1 MKNITQNSKQNY
13 LISKIKQ
20 FFFSNGWEPLPYQVE
35 SWKAFLNGE
44 NGIIQVPTGC
54 GKTYAALMGP
64 LSQIEDPKNN
74 KSVNI
79 LLITPLKALS
89 RDLKNSIQL
98 AALHFN
104 KEITVEIRNGDT
116 TPYEKKKQLA
126 KPPNILITTPE
137 SLSLLLSN
145 KESNNLFKELSSII
159 IDEWHELMGSK
170 RGNQCELSLSWLRG
184 NIKNLQIWAMSATIG
199 NIEEA
204 ARAIVG
210 MSAIKPKIIST
221 NIQKEIEIISVLPEE
236 ETTFPWSGHLGIR
249 SHSSLLKILDKNKST
264 LLFTNT
270 RNQSERWYQCL
281 KFFLPEMEDKIALHH
296 GSLDKE
302 DRKRVEEGVKDGLI
316 KWVVCTSSLDLG
328 VDFQP
333 VDQIVQI
340 GSAKNLARL
349 IQRAGRSAHRPG
361 GKSKIIFMPTNSLE
375 LLEISAM
382 RRIIKSGISE
392 EIRLPELSYDVLLQ
406 HLISLAC
413 GNGFDPK
420 IEKERIKNCWSYRNL
435 KDQDWN
441 WCLDFL
447 EYGGKCL
454 KAYPKYKKIVKEESQ
469 NNNEN
474 FKYFVKDKSLIRMH
488 KFNIGTITSDKFV
501 NVKYMK
507 GKSLGNLE
515 ENFASKLN
523 PGDTFYFAGKML
535 QFVRIRDM
543 ILYVKKSTKKSSLIP
558 AWVGGQMA
566 ISDLLCESLRKEI
579 DICNELENYDYL
591 NPELNSL
598 RPILK
603 KQKVLSNIPKKDEF
617 LIEIYKTKDLS
628 NLFVFTL
635 DGKFVNEGIA
645 FLWALRLAKLKQS
658 TFSITANDFG
668 FSLTTAEDYDFS
680 IIKKEAD
687 YFLNNKKLEEDLEN
701 AINFSELTKRRFKNI
716 AQISGLVNQN
726 NPTKTK
732 TSSQLQISSSL
743 FYDVFTKYEEGHLL
757 IKQSH
762 QEVKEY
768 QLENKRIS
776 RSLERLKNL
785 KMLLNEIKTPTPFA
799 FPLLVERL
807 KNTLSNEPIE
817 KRVEKL
823 IKKYSD

>member
-1 MKNITQNSKQNY
+1 MKSFINKNEIKNIEK
-13 LISKIKQ
+13 
-20 FFFSNGWEPLPYQVE
+20 FFYKNGWEPLPYQIE
-35 SWKAFLNGE
+35 SWEAYLNGE

-64 LSQIEDPKNN
+64 LSKLKDSTKPNGL
-74 KSVNI
+74 SI
-79 LLITPLKALS
+79 LIITPLKALS
-89 RDLKNSIQL
+89 RDLKYAVYL
-98 AALHFN
+98 AAQFFN
-104 KEITVEIRNGDT
+104 QEITVGIRNGDT
-116 TPYEKKKQLA
+116 SPYEKKKQIL

-145 KESNNLFKELSSII
+145 KESKNIFSNIFSII

-184 NIKNLQIWAMSATIG
+184 NKKDLQIWGMSATIG
-199 NIEEA
+199 NIAEA

-210 MSAIKPKIIST
+210 IKGELPTVIST
-221 NIQKEIEIISVLPEE
+221 NIQREIEILSVLPEE

-249 SHSSLLKILDKNKST
+249 SYSLLLKVLDKNKST

-281 KFFLPEMEDKIALHH
+281 RFCLPEMEDKISLHH
-296 GSLDKE
+296 GSLDKDERKIVE
-302 DRKRVEEGVKDGLI
+302 DGVKNGSI

-328 VDFQP
+328 IDFQP

-382 RRIIKSGISE
+382 RRIIKSGVSE
-392 EIRLPELSYDVLLQ
+392 KIKLPELSFDVLLQ
-406 HLISLAC
+406 HLVSLAC
-413 GNGFDPK
+413 GPGFNPTT
-420 IEKERIKNCWSYRNL
+420 EKERIKDCWSYRNL
-435 KDQDWN
+435 NDQDWD
-441 WCLDFL
+441 WCIDFL

-454 KAYPKYKKIVKEESQ
+454 KAYPKYKKIEREKVKGDEK
-469 NNNEN
+469 N

-488 KFNIGTITSDKFV
+488 KFNIGTITSDKFI
-501 NVKYMK
+501 NVKYLK

-515 ENFASKLN
+515 ENFASKLKA
-523 PGDTFYFAGKML
+523 GDTFYFAGKML
-535 QFVRIRDM
+535 QFIKIRDM
-543 ILYVKKSTKKSSLIP
+543 TLYVKKSSKKSSLIP

-566 ISDLLCESLRKEI
+566 ISDLLSDKLRSEI
-579 DICNELENYDYL
+579 DICNNLENDDQYI
-591 NPELNSL
+591 NNELNSL
-598 RPILK
+598 LPILK
-603 KQKVLSNIPKKDEF
+603 KQKDLSDIPKRNQL
-617 LIEIYKTKDLS
+617 LIEIYKTKELTC
-628 NLFVFTL
+628 LFVFTL

-645 FLWALRLAKLKQS
+645 FLWALRFANKKQS
-658 TFSITANDFG
+658 TFSISANDFG
-668 FSLTTAEDYDFS
+668 FSLTTSENYDFS
-680 IIKKEAD
+680 IIEKEFS
-687 YFLNNKKLEEDLEN
+687 YFIENNNLDEDLEN

-732 TSSQLQISSSL
+732 SSSQLQISSSL
-743 FYDVFTKYEEGHLL
+743 FYDVFTRYEEDHLL
-757 IKQSH
+757 IKQAH
-762 QEVKEY
+762 EEVKEY
-768 QLENKRIS
+768 QLENKRITN
-776 RSLERLKNL
+776 SLERLSNL
-785 KMLLNEIKTPTPFA
+785 KIILKETKTPSPFA

-807 KNTLSNEPIE
+807 KNTLSNESIE

-823 IKKYSD
+823 IKKYNS

>member
-1 MKNITQNSKQNY
+1 MER
-13 LISKIKQ
+13 
-20 FFFSNGWEPLPYQVE
+20 FSNKSSINYIRKFFNKNGWDPLPYQIE
-35 SWKAFLNGE
+35 SWEAYLNGE

-64 LSQIEDPKNN
+64 LLMLQASPE
-74 KSVNI
+74 KSGLSI
-79 LLITPLKALS
+79 LVITPLKALS
-89 RDLKNSIQL
+89 RDLKNNIYL
-98 AALHFN
+98 AAQFFN
-104 KEITVEIRNGDT
+104 KDLTVGIRNGDT
-116 TPYEKKKQLA
+116 SAYEKKKQIL

-145 KESNNLFKELSSII
+145 KEANKIFNNLISII

-184 NIKNLQIWAMSATIG
+184 NKKDLQIWAMSATIG
-199 NIEEA
+199 NIKEA

-210 MSAIKPKIIST
+210 IKGEMPRIIST
-221 NIQKEIEIISVLPEE
+221 SIKKEIEIFSVLPEE
-236 ETTFPWSGHLGIR
+236 ETTYPWSGHLGIK
-249 SHSSLLKILDKNKST
+249 SYSLLLKVLDKNKST

-281 KFFLPEMEDKIALHH
+281 RYCLPEMQDRISLHH
-296 GSLDKE
+296 GSLDKDQRLIVE
-302 DRKRVEEGVKDGLI
+302 DGVKNGSI

-392 EIRLPELSYDVLLQ
+392 NIKLPELSFDVLLQ
-406 HLISLAC
+406 HLVSLAC
-413 GNGFDPK
+413 GPGFNPN
-420 IEKERIKNCWSYRNL
+420 IEKERIKGCWSYRNL
-435 KDQDWN
+435 DDKEWE
-441 WCLDFL
+441 WCIDFL

-454 KAYPKYKKIVKEESQ
+454 KAYPKYKKIEREQLKDDE
-469 NNNEN
+469 NN

-488 KFNIGTITSDKFV
+488 KFNIGTITSDKFI
-501 NVKYMK
+501 NVKYLK
-507 GKSLGNLE
+507 GKSLGNIE
-515 ENFASKLN
+515 ENFATKLKQ
-523 PGDTFYFAGKML
+523 GDTFYFAGKIL
-535 QFVRIRDM
+535 QFVKIRDM
-543 ILYVKKSTKKSSLIP
+543 TLYVKKSSKKSSLIP
-558 AWVGGQMA
+558 SWVGGQIA
-566 ISDLLCESLRKEI
+566 ISDLLSDNLRSEI
-579 DICNELENYDYL
+579 DICTTLGNDGRYFNKELK
-591 NPELNSL
+591 SL
-598 RPILK
+598 LPILK
-603 KQKVLSNIPKKDEF
+603 KQNKLSDIPKRNQL
-617 LIEIYKTKDLS
+617 LIEIYKTKELTS
-628 NLFVFTL
+628 LFVFTL

-645 FLWALRLAKLKQS
+645 FLWALRIAKKKES
-658 TFSITANDFG
+658 TFSISSNDFG
-668 FSLTTAEDYDFS
+668 FSLTTSADYDFS
-680 IIKKEAD
+680 IIDKEFS
-687 YFLNNKKLEEDLEN
+687 YLIENKNLEKDLEN

-726 NPTKTK
+726 NPTKPK
-732 TSSQLQISSSL
+732 SSSQLQISSSL
-743 FYDVFTKYEEGHLL
+743 LYDVFTRYEEDHLL

-768 QLENKRIS
+768 QLENRRIKNALERIS
-776 RSLERLKNL
+776 NL
-785 KMLLNEIKTPTPFA
+785 KIILNETKTPSPFA

-807 KNTLSNEPIE
+807 KNTLSNESIE

-823 IKKYSD
+823 IQKYKS